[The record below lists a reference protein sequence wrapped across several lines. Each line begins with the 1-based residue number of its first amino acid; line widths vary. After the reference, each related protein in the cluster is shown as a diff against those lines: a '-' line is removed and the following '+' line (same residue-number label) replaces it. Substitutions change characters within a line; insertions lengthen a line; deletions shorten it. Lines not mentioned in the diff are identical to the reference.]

1 MCQND
6 GNEPEHDLGEELTGI
21 ATQFHDDLN
30 SKHSLFFNFCLKRN
44 QQLKKIMFVCSY
56 TAKHMTI
63 MSFLAAL
70 SLLLSISDGL

>member
-1 MCQND
+1 MCQYD

-30 SKHSLFFNFCLKRN
+30 SKHSLFLIFCLKRN
-44 QQLKKIMFVCSY
+44 QLFKILFVCSY

-70 SLLLSISDGL
+70 SLLLSISGGL